1 MGFTYNELSIFGR
14 LRKIDK
20 CGPYSA
26 FIKLLHIWN
35 GKKTPRETAEKV
47 KNFYWYYSVNRHKQT
62 VSTPSYHA
70 EQYSPDDNRF
80 DLRPFLIDPRF
91 SWARSKIDEVVN
103 KLEKDDAS
111 KISTMNV
118 D

>member
-1 MGFTYNELSIFGR
+1 MGFTYKELSVFGR

-26 FIKLLHIWN
+26 FIKLLHLWQ
-35 GKKTPRETAEKV
+35 GEKTPDQIATKV
-47 KNFYWYYSVNRHKQT
+47 KNFYWYYAVNRHKQT

-91 SWARSKIDEVVN
+91 SWARHKIDSV
-103 KLEKDDAS
+103 LEKLDKNE
-111 KISTMNV
+111 KIDTMTV

>member
-1 MGFTYNELSIFGR
+1 ILGR

-20 CGPYSA
+20 CGPYSM
-26 FIKLLHIWN
+26 FIKLLHIWSDR
-35 GKKTPRETAEKV
+35 KSPEEIADKV
-47 KNFYWYYSVNRHKQT
+47 KRFFWYYSVNRHKQT

-91 SWARSKIDEVVN
+91 SWARQKIDGVLAKMKTDG
-103 KLEKDDAS
+103 KL
-111 KISTMNV
+111 STMSI